1 MTEIKKPNR
10 QNIFE
15 SDIIQ
20 DLFVLDILE
29 KIAYDWKRAYGV
41 KTYNRENFEEFVT
54 NDFMQWIELGIGSFC
69 DEEFGFDECEGGKQ
83 E

>member
-20 DLFVLDILE
+20 DLFVLDIFE

-41 KTYNRENFEEFVT
+41 KTYNRENFEEFVI
-54 NDFMQWIELGIGSFC
+54 NDFMQWIELGLGEFC
-69 DEEFGFDECEGGKQ
+69 DEEFGFDEC
-83 E
+83 

>member
-15 SDIIQ
+15 SHITQ

-29 KIAYDWKRAYGV
+29 KIAHDWKRAYGV

-54 NDFMQWIELGIGSFC
+54 NDFMQQIEFALGIFC
-69 DEEFGFDECEGGKQ
+69 DEEFGFDEC
-83 E
+83 

>member
-15 SDIIQ
+15 SDIVQ

-29 KIAYDWKRAYGV
+29 KIAHDWKRAYGV
-41 KTYNRENFEEFVT
+41 KTYNRENFEEFVA
-54 NDFMQWIELGIGSFC
+54 NDFMQWMEFGLGEFC
-69 DEEFGFDECEGGKQ
+69 DEEFGFDEC
-83 E
+83 

>member
-15 SDIIQ
+15 SHIVQ
-20 DLFVLDILE
+20 NLFVLDILE

-41 KTYNRENFEEFVT
+41 KTFNRENFEEFVA
-54 NDFMQWIELGIGSFC
+54 NDFMQWIELGLGEFC
-69 DEEFGFDECEGGKQ
+69 AEEFESDEC
-83 E
+83 

>member
-54 NDFMQWIELGIGSFC
+54 NDFMQQIEFALESFC
-69 DEEFGFDECEGGKQ
+69 DEEFEFDEC
-83 E
+83 

>member
-1 MTEIKKPNR
+1 MAEIKKPNR

-54 NDFMQWIELGIGSFC
+54 NDFMQQIEFALESFC
-69 DEEFGFDECEGGKQ
+69 DEEFEFDEC
-83 E
+83 

>member
-41 KTYNRENFEEFVT
+41 KTYNRENFEEFVI
-54 NDFMQWIELGIGSFC
+54 NDFMQWIEFALETFC
-69 DEEFGFDECEGGKQ
+69 DEEFGFDEC
-83 E
+83 

>member
-15 SDIIQ
+15 SDSIQ

-41 KTYNRENFEEFVT
+41 KTFNRENFEEFVT
-54 NDFMQWIELGIGSFC
+54 NEFMQRIEFELESFC
-69 DEEFGFDECEGGKQ
+69 DEEFEFDEC
-83 E
+83 

>member
-41 KTYNRENFEEFVT
+41 KTFNRENFEEFVA
-54 NDFMQWIELGIGSFC
+54 NDFVQWIELELGEFC
-69 DEEFGFDECEGGKQ
+69 DEEFGFDEC
-83 E
+83 

>member
-41 KTYNRENFEEFVT
+41 KTYNRENFEEFVA
-54 NDFMQWIELGIGSFC
+54 NDLMQWIELGVGNFC
-69 DEEFGFDECEGGKQ
+69 DEEFGFDEC
-83 E
+83 